1 MFPVRSPYSEE
12 NDDEIAS
19 NLIPRTERPPMS
31 VQFIDNDLADLHA
44 ALRNPLSTFDS
55 LSGRYVELSLSAEL
69 ARMETIMSPSTD
81 EIIGG
86 GSDSTQIQEFVPTV
100 TPMAFWE
107 RIFQVSLERFNSLW
121 PDEPHDRVKSGWN
134 YSIRKS
140 STWEDV
146 YAQLQKAREFYD
158 GDTKGLWGRY
168 AKSYTKKRRWFID
181 HTTPIARQGVKF
193 VPQIDYATPVVAAVQ
208 VLVDA
213 FETTSRVRGTMTA
226 GLDRDDLEKKFSG
239 IEVFLATFPK
249 DLAIKEASVQLIAAT
264 LKAIEDVIGFFL
276 ESNAKKAMSAT
287 LRGKDYQKKPLES
300 IEQIRIRSEELLQAA
315 QKSHIAETKQMLDV
329 VLKEKLDKRECSDAF
344 LRNTLMD
351 FLNEA
356 QEQKRRELD
365 EKERELEEK
374 RKLTENITHLKGSL
388 FRLTEQVE
396 RLKGTTPTPSPAPL
410 FTSPTTFSLT
420 MPVSPMNLSGPNPPT
435 SFPHG
440 SQGIMYPPNVPW
452 AASPRHSDDQQP
464 LPFAANSQRNIPIR
478 FDIVAL
484 ELLLRNFELIDEV
497 DLNAILEDEEQS
509 IAFREKRKAD
519 LVVSTKQFHD
529 WMVSNKSSELLI
541 HGEFRRSRSAS
552 EPVSALSVFC
562 ATLTQTFRKS
572 GHEQIALVFFCGCH
586 TERDDQHRGP
596 AVMICS
602 FIAQLAKSW
611 PFDVTTLQNNQLNV
625 YSQEEVERM
634 VKDEN
639 LPKLCDLFRFLVILL
654 PDSAT
659 LICIIDGILHYE
671 TDELEEGLLKVLGFL
686 LNLARNGDTDATVKV
701 LASSPTT
708 TDLVQTRFKDDDSCF
723 ISLTEIRDLGQ
734 GFGSEHLEDS
744 SDDHISGGS
753 EESEDSDD

>member
-1 MFPVRSPYSEE
+1 MFPE

-44 ALRNPLSTFDS
+44 ALKNPLSTYDS

-69 ARMETIMSPSTD
+69 ASMDTVMSRSTD

-86 GSDSTQIQEFVPTV
+86 GSDSTQIQELVPTV
-100 TPMAFWE
+100 TPMMFWE
-107 RIFQVSLERFNSLW
+107 SIFHVSLERFNSLW

-226 GLDRDDLEKKFSG
+226 GLDRDDLEKKFSS

-329 VLKEKLDKRECSDAF
+329 VLKGTALSFLGQKETGTRVKDMSDKVTSVLEKLDKRECSDAF

-440 SQGIMYPPNVPW
+440 PQGIMYPPNFPW

-464 LPFAANSQRNIPIR
+464 LPIAANSQRNIPIR

-484 ELLLRNFELIDEV
+484 RLFLRSFELIDEV

-541 HGEFRRSRSAS
+541 HGDFRRSRSAS
-552 EPVSALSVFC
+552 EPVSALSAFC

-572 GHEQIALVFFCGCH
+572 
-586 TERDDQHRGP
+586 
-596 AVMICS
+596 
-602 FIAQLAKSW
+602 
-611 PFDVTTLQNNQLNV
+611 
-625 YSQEEVERM
+625 
-634 VKDEN
+634 
-639 LPKLCDLFRFLVILL
+639 
-654 PDSAT
+654 
-659 LICIIDGILHYE
+659 DGILHYE

-686 LNLARNGDTDATVKV
+686 LNLARNGNTDATVKV

-744 SDDHISGGS
+744 SDDNISGGS